1 MVQLDLGNYQQAL
14 EALERVGRDK
24 NSRALCEQFRGDALH
39 NLGRLE
45 EARAAYATSV
55 ELTSNDPVLSSKL
68 GYTEVRLGT
77 NQSRHHPAAQGGTS
91 RPRIGGDPR
100 TADESLHGSK
110 QPA

>member
-14 EALERVGRDK
+14 EAIEHVGRDK
-24 NSRALCEQFRGDALH
+24 YSRALCEQFRGDALH

-68 GYTEVRLGT
+68 GYTEVRLGRT
-77 NQSRHHPAAQGGTS
+77 KVGITRLHKRRHKPPLNWRRSANG
-91 RPRIGGDPR
+91 
-100 TADESLHGSK
+100 
-110 QPA
+110 